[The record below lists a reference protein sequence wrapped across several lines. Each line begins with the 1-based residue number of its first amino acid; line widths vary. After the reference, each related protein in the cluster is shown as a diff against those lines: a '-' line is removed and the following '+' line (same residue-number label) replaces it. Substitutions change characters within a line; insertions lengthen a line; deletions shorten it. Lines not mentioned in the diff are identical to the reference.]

1 VGEGWAVTVWEAC
14 LWGVLGAGAV
24 EALDLYGAIRRVQ
37 GYPWR
42 EEGQTPL
49 GPYLLSVVLRLGL
62 GVGVAAAFGASGQA
76 GGPVGVVAVGIAAPK
91 ILEQIAR
98 QGLPPVESEERS
110 GSSARRR
117 EHQATTAGATAG
129 GHEPAPR
136 DGGDDDAN

>member
-1 VGEGWAVTVWEAC
+1 MTVWEAC

-42 EEGQTPL
+42 EKGHTPL
-49 GPYLLSVVLRLGL
+49 GPYLLSVILRLGL

-98 QGLPPVESEERS
+98 QGLPPIEQGQPPGGDPRTAV
-110 GSSARRR
+110 RR
-117 EHQATTAGATAG
+117 EQAGRDTGGA
-129 GHEPAPR
+129 
-136 DGGDDDAN
+136 DAD